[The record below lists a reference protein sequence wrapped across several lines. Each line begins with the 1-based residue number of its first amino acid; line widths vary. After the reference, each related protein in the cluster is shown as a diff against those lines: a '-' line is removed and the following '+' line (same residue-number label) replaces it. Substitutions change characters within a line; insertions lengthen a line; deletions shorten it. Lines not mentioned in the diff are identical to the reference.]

1 MIDLHYK
8 QSNIWVTIVHRWQY
22 TETNLT
28 VSFGFVSFNVLSVGV
43 FSFDVLSVG
52 VVFGGK
58 NLKLGEITK
67 LKNAKSF
74 EISSTE
80 ID

>member
-1 MIDLHYK
+1 M
-8 QSNIWVTIVHRWQY
+8 
-22 TETNLT
+22 
-28 VSFGFVSFNVLSVGV
+28 SFGFVSFNVLSVGV

-52 VVFGGK
+52 VFFGGK